1 MNEIN
6 DEGVR
11 LLAAAIIRPAVRE
24 YVKAMVSL
32 KRNPR
37 NRSARMAILD
47 LRDFFM
53 SPWFSVISLGL
64 DGEAMI
70 RQIEETAFSKKK
82 AQKNARGVTKL
93 YTK

>member
-1 MNEIN
+1 MSEIS

-32 KRNPR
+32 KRNCR
-37 NRSARMAILD
+37 NRSARWRILE

-53 SPWFSVISLGL
+53 SPWFTVISLGL

-70 RQIEETAFSKKK
+70 RHIEETAFLTKKCAGLQEK
-82 AQKNARGVTKL
+82 
-93 YTK
+93 